1 MYFVKNMEQDLSQK
15 VRTREEEDALKE
27 DQKETKKP
35 CKDCDNGCKTNEKEE
50 GNVPSNTEQAPV
62 SAAKMEQ
69 KDQLPTKITAEDV
82 AQNIL
87 NIERDKSHTMSCA
100 MGDPDKCVCKGN
112 MDAVIQNPVSQQL
125 KAISNPVSN
134 PVTIQNQSIA
144 EENRIGKRNPKPK
157 SEVANGRQQTRQEKI
172 TANHART
179 EKLRRDLHRERVQLL
194 KALVPGGYAA
204 RNQIEV
210 MDLAIEYICMLS
222 NTPSPL
228 MDETRHGMH
237 MASLRNLSLPTQ
249 DRFFRPPGMVTDRSL
264 DWSAGTA
271 TNHQPANQNTCALRP
286 NQTHPYSPA
295 SALWKGIH
303 YGQLQM
309 MDQAGMQNLME
320 QLQQQERSHKE

>member
-1 MYFVKNMEQDLSQK
+1 MYFVKNIEEDLSQK

-27 DQKETKKP
+27 DRKETKKF
-35 CKDCDNGCKTNEKEE
+35 CKDCDGGCENKEKEE
-50 GNVPSNTEQAPV
+50 KTVPAGTEEAP
-62 SAAKMEQ
+62 AEQWQQEQ
-69 KDQLPTKITAEDV
+69 KFQASPKLTAEDV

-87 NIERDKSHTMSCA
+87 NIERNKAHTMSCA

-112 MDAVIQNPVSQQL
+112 MDAVIENPVSQQL
-125 KAISNPVSN
+125 KAISSLMPIS
-134 PVTIQNQSIA
+134 NQSIA
-144 EENRIGKRNPKPK
+144 EGKQFSVHKPEGRN
-157 SEVANGRQQTRQEKI
+157 ARQQTKQEKT

-237 MASLRNLSLPTQ
+237 MASLRNLSLTQQ
-249 DRFFRPPGMVTDRSL
+249 DRFFRPPGMVERGV
-264 DWSAGTA
+264 DWSAGAGHPPASPTA
-271 TNHQPANQNTCALRP
+271 ALQTNQS
-286 NQTHPYSPA
+286 HPYSP
-295 SALWKGIH
+295 WH

-309 MDQAGMQNLME
+309 MDQAKHLME
-320 QLQQQERSHKE
+320 HLQQHKE